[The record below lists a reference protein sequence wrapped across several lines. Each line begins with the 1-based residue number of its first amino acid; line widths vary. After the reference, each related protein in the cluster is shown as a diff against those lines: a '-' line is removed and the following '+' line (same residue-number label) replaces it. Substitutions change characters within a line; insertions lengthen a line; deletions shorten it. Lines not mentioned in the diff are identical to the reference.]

1 MRTLSKKTK
10 YGLQAL
16 LALAR
21 KYGDGPVLIATLAK
35 EEDIPIKFLELI
47 LLDLKNSG
55 ILDSKKGPGGGYLLS
70 RPPSRITVGSVIRFM
85 EGPLAPLPCASESA
99 YRPCEECRDVECCGT
114 RMVMREVRDAIA
126 AILDGTTLQDVVD
139 KVDRARSMREAVL
152 TWEI

>member
-16 LALAR
+16 IALAR
-21 KYGDGPVLIATLAK
+21 KHGEGPVLIATLAK

-70 RPPSRITVGSVIRFM
+70 RPPAKITMGSVIRLM
-85 EGPLAPLPCASESA
+85 EGPLAPLPCASETA
-99 YRPCEECRDVECCGT
+99 YRPCEECKDVECCGI
-114 RMVMREVRDAIA
+114 RIVMREVRDAIA
-126 AILDGTTLQDVVD
+126 EILDCTTLQDVVQ
-139 KVDRARSMREAVL
+139 KVDAVKRTKDEVL
-152 TWEI
+152 SYDI